1 MKGKRKPIALVESVG
16 RHSAAEKL
24 GIKSGD
30 IIKSVNGIVL
40 RDSIDYQ
47 YLTAEDCLEL
57 EWETM
62 EGKVHTASIKKD
74 FDRDLGICFTA
85 AVFDGISSCRNH
97 CIFCFVDQMPKKQRK
112 SLYVKDDDYRMSFL
126 YGNYITLTNLDEE
139 DFRRIIAER
148 LSPLYISI
156 HAVDPVLREKLLG
169 VKEETPLIE
178 NLARLAKG
186 RIRMHGQIVL
196 CPGINDGE
204 ALEETV
210 SVIGNLGDAFESLA
224 VVPVGLTRCQKNSE
238 LQPYGR
244 EGAAAVLAAVE
255 RWQQKYFEERGSRFV
270 FASDEFYLLAGREV
284 PPEDEYEGY
293 AQIENGVGLVRQFWE
308 DFEYEKEKL
317 PASLDIH
324 AKLRFISAVDG
335 KKAIEKKVA
344 SLGEI
349 VNLDC
354 DILTVNNHF
363 FGETVTVTG
372 LLTGEDIIAALE
384 RETGDKRIYLLPDI
398 VLKHGETLLLDDVSV
413 DEIREVTGQTIVVV
427 PSDAVG
433 LIDYIRSLT

>member
-1 MKGKRKPIALVESVG
+1 M
-16 RHSAAEKL
+16 
-24 GIKSGD
+24 
-30 IIKSVNGIVL
+30 
-40 RDSIDYQ
+40 
-47 YLTAEDCLEL
+47 
-57 EWETM
+57 
-62 EGKVHTASIKKD
+62 
-74 FDRDLGICFTA
+74 
-85 AVFDGISSCRNH
+85 
-97 CIFCFVDQMPKKQRK
+97 
-112 SLYVKDDDYRMSFL
+112 
-126 YGNYITLTNLDEE
+126 
-139 DFRRIIAER
+139 
-148 LSPLYISI
+148 
-156 HAVDPVLREKLLG
+156 
-169 VKEETPLIE
+169 
-178 NLARLAKG
+178 
-186 RIRMHGQIVL
+186 
-196 CPGINDGE
+196 
-204 ALEETV
+204 
-210 SVIGNLGDAFESLA
+210 IGNLGDAFESLA